1 MTRVVYAIYLGIIAV
16 ILSFTDLSYIERS
29 LCLLVAVCI
38 LGLFQL
44 VSVNEKLNKWK

>member
-1 MTRVVYAIYLGIIAV
+1 MTRVVYTIYLGIIAI

-29 LCLLVAVCI
+29 LCILVAICI

-44 VSVNEKLNKWK
+44 VSINDKLDKWK

>member
-29 LCLLVAVCI
+29 LCLLVTVCF
-38 LGLFQL
+38 LGLFEL
-44 VSVNEKLNKWK
+44 VSINDKLDKWK